1 MVRGFNLE
9 QNSIYTTK
17 QLQGVHEIP
26 KYVTIKTSSS
36 LENTA
41 KSNGK
46 GEKASVFFLNKH

>member
-46 GEKASVFFLNKH
+46 GEKALVFFLNKH